1 MPVASSW
8 TNAFLD
14 RMRHTADPLADRA
27 VAQLVKQHGRAEA
40 KRIFDLLIRRIELP
54 EEELPPSL
62 RDYWEA
68 TRQLPDW
75 VDERQVE
82 QAHALFLDHGPKL
95 LLFLYY
101 KSLPLLYCCK
111 HGAQVLVQTSRLAHN
126 SEDIT
131 IFTRR
136 IAETGQ
142 FLINVMTPG
151 GLKPGGVGIQ
161 SIQKVRLIH
170 AAIRHFI
177 PPERWDAQQLGV
189 PINQEDLAVTLMTF
203 SIALTDALEQF
214 RINVPKESAEAF
226 LHCWAGIGALL
237 GVEESLLPDT
247 PKDAQLLLE
256 QILQRQAAPSAAGK
270 LLAEALVKFAEQTLP
285 AERLDDAP
293 RSFIRYLIGPERSQ
307 MLGVTPPSGCLP
319 AAAPL
324 FLKALFRA
332 GEGLEDKIDQ
342 PLSVFVDW
350 FSIQMT
356 KRMVGYFD
364 EYKQRH
370 FQVPEGMRQAWF

>member
-1 MPVASSW
+1 MVRHQLRLLMPTTKIW

-27 VAQLVKQHGRAEA
+27 VAQLVEQKGREEA

-54 EEELPPSL
+54 EEELPGSL
-62 RDYWEA
+62 RGYWEA

-75 VDERQVE
+75 VDEGRVE
-82 QAHALFLDHGPKL
+82 RAHALFLDHGTKL

-111 HGAQVLVQTSRLAHN
+111 HGAQVLVQTSRLTHN

-142 FLINVMTPG
+142 FLIHVMTPG

-177 PPERWDAQQLGV
+177 LPQRWDAQQLGG
-189 PINQEDLAVTLMTF
+189 PINQEDLAVM
-203 SIALTDALEQF
+203 Q
-214 RINVPKESAEAF
+214 
-226 LHCWAGIGALL
+226 
-237 GVEESLLPDT
+237 
-247 PKDAQLLLE
+247 
-256 QILQRQAAPSAAGK
+256 
-270 LLAEALVKFAEQTLP
+270 
-285 AERLDDAP
+285 
-293 RSFIRYLIGPERSQ
+293 
-307 MLGVTPPSGCLP
+307 
-319 AAAPL
+319 
-324 FLKALFRA
+324 
-332 GEGLEDKIDQ
+332 
-342 PLSVFVDW
+342 
-350 FSIQMT
+350 
-356 KRMVGYFD
+356 
-364 EYKQRH
+364 
-370 FQVPEGMRQAWF
+370 QAWF